1 MEYETYSFDE
11 IPLDRDLFMVSQND
25 KNILVNAFIDSSGRD
40 ETVYKIG
47 RLAIVVRR
55 RVEDKLHI
63 EVFANIFTR
72 YHSIRTIVSKSDIES
87 CIGCQNYDF
96 DPTLLVNDNLFQSF
110 ITKKYSIFALIDADG
125 MKTALM
131 DNVVTDEKLLI
142 LRSKI
147 DAIASAHTSF
157 LFISFAD
164 SILVKTVWQ
173 GPSSMDNEG
182 YNPEELIEIANKI
195 DAAYFEILRLQTY
208 CIAAQ
213 GENLYN
219 SESLYSISPGAN
231 HVSLNSLGR
240 TFALV
245 FEIENAARK
254 NIRSQLHKKYKFY
267 FEKSLFA
274 SLQSKHDYFDE
285 TYFCAEFES
294 KSFGCVLEYSCFTLT
309 E

>member
-1 MEYETYSFDE
+1 
-11 IPLDRDLFMVSQND
+11 MVSQND
-25 KNILVNAFIDSSGRD
+25 KDILINAFIDSSGRD
-40 ETVYKIG
+40 ESVYKIS
-47 RLAIVVRR
+47 RFAIVARR
-55 RVEDKLHI
+55 RVEDELHV
-63 EVFANIFTR
+63 EVFADIFTR
-72 YHSIRTIVSKSDIES
+72 YHSIRTIISESDILA

-96 DPTLLVNDNLFQSF
+96 DPTILLNDNLFRSF

-147 DAIASAHTSF
+147 DAIASSHTSF

-173 GPSSMDNEG
+173 GPSSMDNDE

-195 DAAYFEILRLQTY
+195 AAAYYEVLRLQTY

-245 FEIENAARK
+245 FEIEQAARK
-254 NIRSQLHKKYKFY
+254 NIRSKLHKKYKFY

-274 SLQSKHDYFDE
+274 SLRIKDDYFNE
-285 TYFCAEFES
+285 SYFCAEFES
-294 KSFGCVLEYSCFTLT
+294 KSFGCMLEYSCFAQV